1 MLRLASLPHI
11 LMAFNNARGN
21 DGLVRRY
28 RMLVGSVLHWPL
40 TLRGKGIVSLK
51 VDPHAGESLGL
62 HRRAILL
69 KAVGR
74 VARQAIIRCKLS
86 TAFIAQLVVQ
96 SFGSAEHENVFP
108 MVSIVDRHM
117 PVNGVTIPTVEPPK
131 AARLG
136 MTKLR

>member
-1 MLRLASLPHI
+1 
-11 LMAFNNARGN
+11 
-21 DGLVRRY
+21 RY

-62 HRRAILL
+62 HRRAVLL

-74 VARQAIIRCKLS
+74 VARQAIIRCKLGA
-86 TAFIAQLVVQ
+86 AFIAQLVVE
-96 SFGSAEHENVFP
+96 SLGSAEHENVFP

-117 PVNGVTIPTVEPPK
+117 PVNGVTIPHGR
-131 AARLG
+131 AAEGSQVRHDDVGDPQIALIRSG
-136 MTKLR
+136 IS